1 MAEYLWFVKVLHLR
15 DLVGDVFLHWHISI

>member
-15 DLVGDVFLHWHISI
+15 DLAGDVVYIDTLA

>member
-15 DLVGDVFLHWHISI
+15 DLVGDVFYIDTLA